1 MEKFVILKEK
11 ENPFFNR
18 KEIEGSIKAEIT
30 PKIIEAEE
38 ILSSKFSTPVEN
50 IKIKNVTGRFGSK
63 EFIITAN
70 IYSSKEEKEKT
81 EPKSKKKG
89 AEKVAEKK
97 E

>member
-11 ENPFFNR
+11 ENPLFNR
-18 KEIEGSIKAEIT
+18 REIEGSIKAEMN
-30 PKIIEAEE
+30 PKIKEAEE

-89 AEKVAEKK
+89 AEKK